1 MKRYQIVMIGLVAVA
16 TMAASTMTSVAYRAT
31 TELTPKAQTL
41 KPVSKAEEPIS
52 EPFIEVVQNSSQT
65 GTKASEFTQFRQRLL
80 DAVQRADTKFV
91 QAIVTPQT
99 QWSYGGTLNLDSYN
113 INNNQSKFW
122 SYMTKAVNQGCGI
135 DSQAQVPDKEPGSS
149 VWVCPDITRVKESI
163 RPDRPNFGHLA
174 VIGQNVNV
182 RAEPGMGGRIIG
194 SVSNDYVAFDS
205 QAYNT
210 LPAGV
215 AEKMQADPL
224 SGWTPVRLQNGQ
236 RGWILNQ
243 YVYDQENDYRVS
255 FVRSRGQWRLRYF
268 LPGNGN

>member
-1 MKRYQIVMIGLVAVA
+1 MKRYHILMIALVAAV
-16 TMAASTMTSVAYRAT
+16 TMAASAMASVAYRAT

-41 KPVSKAEEPIS
+41 KPVSKAEEPIP
-52 EPFIEVVQNSSQT
+52 EPFIAVVQNSSENRPQ
-65 GTKASEFTQFRQRLL
+65 ASEFSQFRQRLV

-91 QAIVTPQT
+91 QALVVPQT

-135 DSQAQVPDKEPGSS
+135 DSQAQIPEKEAGTS
-149 VWVCPDITRVKESI
+149 VWVCPDITPVKQSI

-174 VIGQNVNV
+174 IIGQNVNV

-205 QAYNT
+205 QGYNS
-210 LPAGV
+210 LPVCTAQR
-215 AEKMQADPL
+215 MQADPL
-224 SGWTPVRLQNGQ
+224 GGWTPVRLRNGQ
-236 RGWILNQ
+236 QGWILNQ
-243 YVYDQENDYRVS
+243 YIYDEENDYRVS
-255 FVRSRGQWRLRYF
+255 FVRSQGQWRLRYF